1 MGLISVRRLA
11 VFIILNQHR
20 GRELLTNLPAPI
32 FFVIKVAGERQ
43 DSYLQ
48 FARENLASLVSRQN
62 IYQKKVSARLK
73 GRNLQYPFAFV
84 INIKLLCEQY
94 VHEVVIL
101 ISEVLKGHSPKDSK
115 A

>member
-1 MGLISVRRLA
+1 MRRKLA
-11 VFIILNQHR
+11 LF
-20 GRELLTNLPAPI
+20 ETE
-32 FFVIKVAGERQ
+32 K
-43 DSYLQ
+43 
-48 FARENLASLVSRQN
+48 
-62 IYQKKVSARLK
+62 
-73 GRNLQYPFAFV
+73 NLQYPFAFV